1 MQNEVTFVSIWNS
14 AFFSKFKTTLMFGI
28 CNLAIIPLR
37 AEASDRSEIVS
48 QVLFGEHFEVLEQQK
63 QWTRI
68 RLQYDSYEGWVDT
81 KQFQVISEQEYQQ
94 LSDDAAILNSD
105 LVEYVTAPNNLLM
118 PVPLGASLS
127 FLNHSEINKDNF
139 GFEGLKI
146 SGVKP
151 KSNLVNTSFMYLNAP
166 YLWGGKTPFGIDCS
180 GFTQMVYKLN
190 GYHLL
195 RDASQQATQGE
206 ALSFIEESEP
216 GDLAF
221 FDNEE
226 GKIIHVGIMMDDNYI
241 IHGSGKIRIDRLD
254 HLGIYNADLN
264 RHTHK
269 LRVIKKII

>member
-1 MQNEVTFVSIWNS
+1 MY
-14 AFFSKFKTTLMFGI
+14 GI

-37 AEASDRSEIVS
+37 FEASDRSEIVS
-48 QVLFGEHFEVLEQQK
+48 QVLFGEHFQVIEQSK
-63 QWTRI
+63 QWSKI
-68 RLQYDSYEGWVDT
+68 KLQYDNYEGWIDS
-81 KQFQVISEQEYQQ
+81 KQYQSISESEYKL
-94 LSDDAAILNSD
+94 LSEDAIILNAD
-105 LVEYVTAPNNLLM
+105 LIEYITGANNMLM

-127 FLNHSEINKDNF
+127 FLNHAEINTGNF
-139 GFEGLKI
+139 EFEGMKV
-146 SGVKP
+146 SGIKP
-151 KSNLVNTSFMYLNAP
+151 KSNLIETSFLYQNAP

-195 RDASQQATQGE
+195 RDASQQATQGD

-226 GKIIHVGIMMDDNYI
+226 GNIIHVGIIMEDNYI
-241 IHGSGKIRIDRLD
+241 IHASGKVRIDRLD
-254 HLGIYNADLN
+254 HLGIYNAETN